1 MHRAGS
7 RISVL
12 HVDASAELL
21 DVSRSMLPS
30 VEGRI
35 EVSAVTNASAAVA
48 ELATADVDCVVADYV
63 LPDSDGIELLERVRD
78 TYPDLPFIVFT
89 GQGSEGVAADAI
101 SAGVTDYVK
110 RTDGREDWAVLA
122 NRIVNAVE
130 RRRAERRATRS
141 QSHLQALTTHAN
153 DVILTV
159 DCQGDVEYVNHAVSE
174 VLGYEPTCLEG
185 QPLSTILPAGSG
197 DAPGADGF
205 DVVQS
210 THGQGGV
217 DLTGTR
223 QDGGEVPLS
232 ASFST
237 FTLGGR
243 RYYAGILRD
252 VSHQRELERK
262 LRETADL
269 YRALVEQSLVGIML
283 ADADGYRYVSPTAA
297 EIMGYTQ
304 EEMASM
310 DPLEHVVP
318 EERDYVAEQIRR
330 RLEGEVRESRYTTTL
345 RHKEGHRVDV
355 RAHGTRV
362 EYKGEP
368 AIITVIVDITEERE
382 RKRRLAE
389 SERRYRTIAENF
401 PNGSVGLFNPDLRY
415 EAVDGEAFED
425 LPKDPEDMV
434 GERLRDI
441 HSPDFVENALPHY
454 EAVFEGES
462 GVFEFEYQGRLARGR
477 VIPIYEGDE
486 VVNGLAMIQD
496 ITEERERKRRLAES
510 ERRYRTIAENFPN
523 GSVGL
528 FNRDLRYE
536 TATGE
541 AFLDLDEVDP
551 SGRLLRDV
559 HTESFVENHL
569 HHYEAVFEG
578 ESRVFEFD
586 YEDRVFRCRVV
597 PVYDGDEVV
606 NGLAITQDVTEER
619 ERKRRLTES
628 ERRYRTIAENFPNGA
643 VGLFNPDLRYEAL
656 AGMVFD
662 NLDDDPED
670 MVDERLQDV
679 HSPDF
684 VENALPHYEAVF
696 DGESGVFE
704 FEFPDRAG
712 RTRIGRGRVVPV
724 YDGDEVVNGIALTQD
739 VTEDRGRRDAL
750 ERQNARLE
758 QLVELLTSDI
768 QRPLAVLEEALAGD
782 RGPKDGLL
790 PEGAGD
796 GELTPTD
803 VPVGDVH
810 LPATA
815 DAEDDP
821 SESARAR
828 EALEQLSAITD
839 ELLATATDDAV
850 EFERTNRGLDGPA
863 DAASFV
869 GEE

>member
-401 PNGSVGLFNPDLRY
+401 PNGSVGLFN
-415 EAVDGEAFED
+415 
-425 LPKDPEDMV
+425 
-434 GERLRDI
+434 
-441 HSPDFVENALPHY
+441 
-454 EAVFEGES
+454 
-462 GVFEFEYQGRLARGR
+462 
-477 VIPIYEGDE
+477 
-486 VVNGLAMIQD
+486 
-496 ITEERERKRRLAES
+496 
-510 ERRYRTIAENFPN
+510 
-523 GSVGL
+523 
-528 FNRDLRYE
+528 RDLRYE